1 MYVKLIHFATQH
13 KLKKIINQLYTNK
26 KCNIYSYIK
35 KCLGKKKKRKKITSG
50 SYISSKEEPRMTW

>member
-13 KLKKIINQLYTNK
+13 KLKRIKNQLYTNK

-35 KCLGKKKKRKKITSG
+35 KCLGKKKRERKSLQALTLAARKSL
-50 SYISSKEEPRMTW
+50 E

>member
-26 KCNIYSYIK
+26 KFNIYSYIK
-35 KCLGKKKKRKKITSG
+35 KCLGKKKKE
-50 SYISSKEEPRMTW
+50 KENHFRLLH